1 MRLIISAII
10 LFLLFGCDTTP
21 QIIPDTT
28 PDNAIILGMKDRIN
42 EPGAGHSSYS
52 WVFWYVPILIIALLW
67 AYREYIRKPLLCD
80 DGEQKDEVVETKNT
94 PSGV

>member
-1 MRLIISAII
+1 MRLIISTIV
-10 LFLLFGCDTTP
+10 LFLLLACDTTP
-21 QIIPDTT
+21 EIIPDTT

-42 EPGAGHSSYS
+42 EPGVSHTSYS
-52 WVFWYVPILIIALLW
+52 WVFWYAPLVVISMLW

-80 DGEQKDEVVETKNT
+80 DGEQKDEAKETKNT